1 MTVRALCRISFDDC
15 RGEPCRALFRLYHMH
30 HAVVIMSSST
40 SWPTCCLKMWYH
52 SILWTILRVEKKN
65 GQLTYFLKF
74 KKKNSHKT
82 PHLVM
87 NVENVVMLCKAWN
100 LTNAYHLI
108 AFYYYINQLELQSY
122 SQKTKFIY

>member
-1 MTVRALCRISFDDC
+1 MFNTIIFFKKKL
-15 RGEPCRALFRLYHMH
+15 LFIIGNTSICKIY
-30 HAVVIMSSST
+30 VIKFIVASLNSLDHIKSG
-40 SWPTCCLKMWYH
+40 
-52 SILWTILRVEKKN
+52 EKKK
-65 GQLTYFLKF
+65 GQLTYLN
-74 KKKNSHKT
+74 KKKKKKSHKT

>member
-1 MTVRALCRISFDDC
+1 MLLIVGNTLICKI
-15 RGEPCRALFRLYHMH
+15 Y
-30 HAVVIMSSST
+30 VIKFIVASLNSLDHIKSG
-40 SWPTCCLKMWYH
+40 
-52 SILWTILRVEKKN
+52 EKKWT
-65 GQLTYFLKF
+65 TYIYFKI
-74 KKKNSHKT
+74 KKKKKSHKT

-87 NVENVVMLCKAWN
+87 NVENVFMLCKAWN